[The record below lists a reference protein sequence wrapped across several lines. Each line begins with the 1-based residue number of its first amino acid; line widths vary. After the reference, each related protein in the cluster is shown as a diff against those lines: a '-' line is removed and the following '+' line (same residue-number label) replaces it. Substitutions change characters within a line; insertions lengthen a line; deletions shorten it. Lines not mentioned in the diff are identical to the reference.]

1 MVGRKAR
8 IMKVT
13 TGITITQN
21 STDEAEIRFKHFGEE
36 FVMRCPKGMC
46 MFLSAYLMLG
56 ATRISQD
63 VIEQC
68 ERWGKEV
75 WA

>member
-1 MVGRKAR
+1 
-8 IMKVT
+8 MKT
-13 TGITITQN
+13 TVSVAITQN
-21 STDEAEIRFKHFGEE
+21 STDEAEVRFKHFGEE
-36 FVMRCPKGMC
+36 FVMHCPKSMC
-46 MFLSAYLMLG
+46 MFLSAYLMQG

-68 ERWGKEV
+68 ERWGKEA